1 MKILTSTQIKE
12 CTSKFIQSEMITS
25 LELMGKSALACF
37 EWLKNRYSSEYNY
50 YIFCGKGNNGGDG
63 LALATLLNNE
73 NFNVEAFII
82 QSSSDFSEDTQTNF
96 DKYPKSVYFIEGDD
110 FEVTEEKA
118 IIIDALF
125 GIGLN
130 KKLEGEAEKIV
141 SKLNEINAIKIS
153 IDIPSGLFADS
164 LPEENQIVFRA
175 DETLTFEFYKRSF
188 LHPEAA
194 QYAGKINVLDIGLDK
209 NLIEKEETDNYL
221 IECDLFKKNYKKR
234 SPFSNKGNFGKAVI
248 LGGSYGKMGS
258 ITLSTLSALRVGTGL
273 VFTGAPEYGSLVHQ
287 TLAPEA
293 MFFSCGDKYIEDI
306 QIPFENYTIGIG
318 PGLGTEVLTKIA
330 FEKMLENENNP
341 MVLDADALNIISE
354 SKDLLNIVP
363 KYSIITP
370 HPKEFERLFGKTN
383 STLEQYELA
392 RKKAKEYEIVIVIK
406 GHNTAILL
414 PDGFCYYNATGNA
427 GMAKG
432 GSGDVLTGIITGLL
446 AQGYDSKLAAILGVY
461 IHGKAGDY
469 AYEKF
474 SQEAMTA
481 QSIIQCLSNVFLEIN
496 NL

>member
-12 CTSKFIQSEMITS
+12 CANQSIQSEITTS
-25 LELMGKSALACF
+25 LELMESSALACF
-37 EWLKNRYSSEYNY
+37 EWLKSRYSNEHNY

-63 LALATLLNNE
+63 LALARLLYNE
-73 NFNVEAFII
+73 NFKVEAFII
-82 QSSSDFSEDTQTNF
+82 QSSADFSENTQINF
-96 DKYPKSVYFIEGDD
+96 DKFPKSVYFIEGDD

-125 GIGLN
+125 GTGLN
-130 KKLEGEAEKIV
+130 KKLKGEAEKIV

-188 LHPEAA
+188 LHLEAA
-194 QYAGKINVLDIGLDK
+194 QYAGKIHVLDIGLDK
-209 NLIEKEETDNYL
+209 NLIENEKTDNYL
-221 IECDLFKKNYKKR
+221 IEYSHFEKNYKR
-234 SPFSNKGNFGKAVI
+234 RNPFSNKGNFGKAI
-248 LGGSYGKMGS
+248 IIGGSYGKIGS

-273 VFTGAPEYGSLVHQ
+273 VFTGAPEYGSLVLQ
-287 TLAPEA
+287 TIAPEA

-318 PGLGTEVLTKIA
+318 PGLGIEARTKMA

-354 SKDLLNIVP
+354 NKNLLNLIP

-383 STLEQYELA
+383 STLEQCELA

-414 PDGFCYYNATGNA
+414 PEGTCYYNATGNA

-481 QSIIQCLSNVFLEIN
+481 QGIIQCLSDVFLELN
-496 NL
+496 K

>member
-12 CTSKFIQSEMITS
+12 CASQFIESEMTTS
-25 LELMGKSALACF
+25 LDLMEKSALACF
-37 EWLKNRYSSEYNY
+37 EWLKSRYSNEYTY

-63 LALATLLNNE
+63 LALARLLNNE
-73 NFNVEAFII
+73 NYNVEAFII
-82 QSSSDFSEDTQTNF
+82 QSSSDFTEDTQINF
-96 DKYPKSVYFIEGDD
+96 DKFPKSVDFIEGDD
-110 FEVTEEKA
+110 FEVNEEKA

-130 KKLEGEAEKIV
+130 NKLKGEAEKIV

-153 IDIPSGLFADS
+153 IDIPSGLFTDS
-164 LPEENQIVFRA
+164 LPEENPTVFRA

-194 QYAGKINVLDIGLDK
+194 QYAGKIHVLDIGLDK
-209 NLIEKEETDNYL
+209 KFIENEQTDNYL
-221 IECDLFKKNYKKR
+221 IENDFFEKNYKRR
-234 SPFSNKGNFGKAVI
+234 SPFSNKGTFGKAI
-248 LGGSYGKMGS
+248 IIGGSYGRMGS
-258 ITLSTLSALRVGTGL
+258 ITFSTLSALRVGTGL
-273 VFTGAPEYGSLVHQ
+273 VFTGAPEYGSLVLQ
-287 TLAPEA
+287 TVAPEA

-306 QIPFENYTIGIG
+306 QIPFKNYTIGIG
-318 PGLGTEVLTKIA
+318 PGLGTEVLTKMA
-330 FEKMLENENNP
+330 FEKMLQNEKNP

-354 SKDLLNIVP
+354 SKDLLNLVP
-363 KYSIITP
+363 KNSIITP

-383 STLEQYELA
+383 STLEQCELA
-392 RKKAKEYEIVIVIK
+392 RKKAKEHEIVIVIK

-414 PDGFCYYNATGNA
+414 PDGLCYYNATGNA

-469 AYEKF
+469 ASEKF

-481 QSIIQCLSNVFLEIN
+481 QSIIECLSDVFLELN
-496 NL
+496 K

>member
-1 MKILTSTQIKE
+1 MKILTSKQIKE
-12 CTSKFIQSEMITS
+12 CESQFIKSEETTS
-25 LELMGKSALACF
+25 LALMEKAAMACF
-37 EWLKNRYSSEYNY
+37 EWLKNKYSNEYTY
-50 YIFCGKGNNGGDG
+50 YIFCGKGKNGGDG
-63 LALATLLNNE
+63 LALARLLNSE
-73 NFNVEAFII
+73 NYNVEAHII
-82 QSSSDFSEDTQTNF
+82 QSSSDFAEETQENF

-110 FEVTEEKA
+110 FEISEEKA

-130 KKLEGEAEKIV
+130 KKLSGIEEKIV
-141 SKLNEINAIKIS
+141 NQLNESNAIKIS

-164 LPEENQIVFRA
+164 IPEEGQTVFRA

-188 LHPEAA
+188 LHLEAA
-194 QYAGKINVLDIGLDK
+194 QYAGNIYVLNIGLDK
-209 NLIEKEETDNYL
+209 KFIEDEKTDNYL
-221 IECDLFKKNYKKR
+221 IEYSFCEKNYKGR
-234 SPFSNKGNFGKAVI
+234 NPFSNKGNFGKAI
-248 LGGSYGKMGS
+248 IIGGSYGRMGS
-258 ITLSTLSALRVGTGL
+258 ITFSTLSALRVGTGL
-273 VFTGAPEYGSLVHQ
+273 VFTGAPEYGNSVLQ

-306 QIPFENYTIGIG
+306 QIPFENYRIGIG
-318 PGLGTEVLTKIA
+318 PGLGTEVLTKMA
-330 FEKMLENENNP
+330 FEKLLEKENNP

-354 SKDLLNIVP
+354 NNDLLKLVP
-363 KYSIITP
+363 KNSIITP
-370 HPKEFERLFGKTN
+370 HPKEFERLFGKT
-383 STLEQYELA
+383 SSSIEQCELA

-414 PDGFCYYNATGNA
+414 PDGLCYYNATGNA

-446 AQGYDSKLAAILGVY
+446 AQGYDSKLSAILGVY

-469 AYEKF
+469 ASEKF

-481 QSIIQCLSNVFLEIN
+481 QSIVQCLSDVFLK
-496 NL
+496 LKK